1 MAHKK
6 GTGSSRNGRD
16 SSPQYRGLKRFG
28 GETVTCG
35 TIIVRQLGTKYKA
48 GQNTKIAKDFSLFA
62 TADGTVRYGAGRRIH
77 VDPIAAN

>member
-16 SSPQYRGLKRFG
+16 SAPQYRGLKRFG

-48 GQNTKIAKDFSLFA
+48 GLNTKIAKDFSLFA
-62 TADGTVRYGAGRRIH
+62 TADGVVRYGAGRRIH
-77 VDPIAAN
+77 VDPVAAK